1 MAHISAGTKG
11 GGRMKTQRIYTCEDS
26 LEGILSAVH
35 TAYMSRYGHEY
46 QSVEAGVYTEL
57 SLFHEIIPVVTDIDK
72 AKRVADAIIHKIS
85 GLAWHWVKYG
95 AMSCYM
101 DKADTIYK
109 FLVLGFQVGPKIT
122 EYLAEPSVNRLMKLS
137 RGVSRETD
145 HAYGFVRF
153 RELKNG
159 LLFSQFSPKHH
170 QIPLIAGHFADR
182 FPMENWMIYDER
194 RQEVCVHEAGKGWF
208 LVPSVEADTV
218 AVNDIS
224 GSQSQ
229 FEQWWKN
236 FYETIG
242 IKERENPRCRMNM
255 MPKMYWKNM
264 PEMQGK

>member
-1 MAHISAGTKG
+1 
-11 GGRMKTQRIYTCEDS
+11 MKRARVYVCKDS

-35 TAYMSRYGHEY
+35 AAYMSRYGHEY
-46 QSVEAGVYTEL
+46 QSIEAGEYG
-57 SLFHEIIPVVTDIDK
+57 EISMFEEMISVVTDMDK
-72 AKRVADAIIHKIS
+72 ARRVADAIVHKIS

-95 AMSCYM
+95 AMSCHM

-109 FLVLGFQVGPKIT
+109 FLVLGFCIGPKVT

-153 RELKNG
+153 RELRSG
-159 LLFSQFSPKHH
+159 LLFSSFSPKHH
-170 QIPLIAGHFADR
+170 QLPLIGNHFADR

-208 LVPSVEADTV
+208 IADSVTADMA

-224 GSQSQ
+224 DSQAD
-229 FEQWWKN
+229 FEQWWRT
-236 FYETIG
+236 FYDTIG
-242 IKERENPRCRMNM
+242 IRERENPVCRRNM
-255 MPKMYWKNM
+255 MPKMYWRNM
-264 PEMQGK
+264 TEMQGK